1 MNPFLSKPNP
11 KRKPRIQ
18 KKLDK
23 QDERWREIE
32 YCMRQE
38 LFGSYHDDDD
48 DWEEMGGIDPELAPF
63 HDWDSDPVGFR

>member
-23 QDERWREIE
+23 KDERWREIE
-32 YCMRQE
+32 ACMRQE
-38 LFGSYHDDDD
+38 IFGTYPDDDED
-48 DWEEMGGIDPELAPF
+48 DWEVMTGIDPDLGTYHA
-63 HDWDSDPVGFR
+63 